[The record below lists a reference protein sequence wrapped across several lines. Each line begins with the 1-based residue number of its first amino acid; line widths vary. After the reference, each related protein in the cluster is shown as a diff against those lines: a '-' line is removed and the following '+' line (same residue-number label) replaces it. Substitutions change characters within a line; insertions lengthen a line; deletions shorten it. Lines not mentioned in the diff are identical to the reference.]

1 MIVLVDYN
9 AGNVTSLLYALKR
22 LGAEVQVS
30 SDPEVLSKASK
41 IIFPGQGA
49 AGAGMA
55 ALKERGLV
63 EVLRKTTVPF
73 LGICLGM
80 QLLFESSEED
90 GTDGLGLVEGRVGR
104 FENKNFK
111 IPHMGW
117 NLVKYSGGSPLFKDI
132 PDESF
137 FYFAHSYRAPLGD
150 TTQGVTFYGEPFS
163 SIVQKNNFF
172 GVQFHP
178 EKSGEMGLQVLSN
191 FIRL

>member
-1 MIVLVDYN
+1 MLTLVDYN

-30 SDPEVLSKASK
+30 SDPDVLGKASK

-49 AGAGMA
+49 AGAGMDV
-55 ALKERGLV
+55 LKDRGLV
-63 EVLRKTTVPF
+63 EVLQKTRVPF

-90 GTDGLGLVEGRVGR
+90 ESKGLALVPGRVNR

-111 IPHMGW
+111 VPHMGW
-117 NLVKYSGGSPLFKDI
+117 NLVKYSGELPLFKGI

-137 FYFAHSYRAPLGD
+137 FYFANSYKAPLGEA
-150 TTQGVTFYGEPFS
+150 TQGVTFYGEPFS
-163 SIVQKNNFF
+163 SVIQKNNLF

-178 EKSGEMGLQVLSN
+178 EKSGEMGLKLLSN
-191 FIRL
+191 FLAL

>member
-1 MIVLVDYN
+1 MITLVDYN
-9 AGNVTSLLYALKR
+9 AGNVTSLLYALKG

-30 SDPEVLSKASK
+30 SDPDVLGKASK

-55 ALKERGLV
+55 VLKERGLV
-63 EVLRKTTVPF
+63 EVLQKTTVPF

-90 GTDGLGLVEGRVGR
+90 NSKGLALVPGRVNR

-111 IPHMGW
+111 VPHMGW
-117 NLVKYSGGSPLFKDI
+117 NLVKYSGESPLFKGI

-137 FYFAHSYRAPLGD
+137 FYFANSYKAPLGES
-150 TTQGVTFYGEPFS
+150 TQGVTFYGEPFS
-163 SIVQKNNFF
+163 SVIQKNNLF

-178 EKSGEMGLQVLSN
+178 EKSGEMGLKLLSN
-191 FIRL
+191 FLAL